1 MTSQSME
8 ELYTIT
14 KKREQELK
22 RLGYKLVIV
31 WEHEFM
37 KQITRSEPLQI
48 YLSRLDIQERLNPR
62 ERVSLEVVQMLSNFI
77 VRLRIAKRFII
88 MILPVFT
95 HGQTNIVN
103 IP

>member
-14 KKREQELK
+14 KKRAQELK

-48 YLSRLDIQERLNPR
+48 YL
-62 ERVSLEVVQMLSNFI
+62 
-77 VRLRIAKRFII
+77 
-88 MILPVFT
+88 
-95 HGQTNIVN
+95 
-103 IP
+103 